1 MASALGNHAQ
11 ASSYQASGFGNRMGW
26 GARPALLL
34 IDVCKAYWT
43 PGSPLDLSG
52 YASAQQCPAIM
63 KRLLE
68 AARASGAPVIWTA
81 VEYSP
86 GLDMADAGLF
96 WKKSKSLGVFNQGLD
111 ERGLGGWLEGLEPLP
126 RESNGAGGGE
136 LVVKKKYASAF
147 FGTALASDLQ
157 VRGVDTVVLCG
168 VSTSGCVRASAL
180 DAMQNGFRPMVCQL
194 FFFFFFFGCK
204 GKTALD

>member
-1 MASALGNHAQ
+1 MASALQSHAQ
-11 ASSYQASGFGNRMGW
+11 ATSYQASGFGNRMGW

-43 PGSPLDLSG
+43 PGSPLDLGG
-52 YASAQQCPAIM
+52 YATAQRCPATI

-68 AARASGAPVIWTA
+68 AARAAGAPVVWTA

-86 GLDMADAGLF
+86 DLDMADAGLF
-96 WKKSKSLGVFNQGLD
+96 WKKSKSLRVFNPGVD
-111 ERGLGGWLEGLEPLP
+111 ERGLGGWLEGLEPLA
-126 RESNGAGGGE
+126 RGSGAGGGE

-147 FGTALASDLQ
+147 FGTALASDLR
-157 VRGVDTVVLCG
+157 VLGVDTVVLCG

-180 DAMQNGFRPMVCQL
+180 DAMQNGFRPMVSSPGSLLPCT
-194 FFFFFFFGCK
+194 K
-204 GKTALD
+204 GR